1 MCHSDYVV
9 SFTCVFFKRMF
20 LDQFFGQ
27 VPFFMFKICGKE
39 ACRYIVL
46 VVFPEKIV
54 MNNRKLFVGNVGY
67 SVTENELRDLFAQV
81 GNVESVNI
89 VKDKFTGNSRG
100 FAFVE
105 MSSSDEA
112 RQAVQDLNNKDVGGR
127 SLKVSEARSR
137 ENRDSNGNG
146 NRGGFSRR

>member
-1 MCHSDYVV
+1 
-9 SFTCVFFKRMF
+9 
-20 LDQFFGQ
+20 
-27 VPFFMFKICGKE
+27 
-39 ACRYIVL
+39 
-46 VVFPEKIV
+46 

-112 RQAVQDLNNKDVGGR
+112 RQDVQDLNNKDVGGR

-146 NRGGFSRR
+146 SNRGGFSRR

>member
-1 MCHSDYVV
+1 
-9 SFTCVFFKRMF
+9 
-20 LDQFFGQ
+20 
-27 VPFFMFKICGKE
+27 
-39 ACRYIVL
+39 
-46 VVFPEKIV
+46 

-137 ENRDSNGNG
+137 ENRDSNGSG
-146 NRGGFSRR
+146 SSNRGGFSRR